1 VSESLS
7 STARKIPATL
17 LRQVE
22 GPLSVEDYA
31 LTGPRAREAHELGM
45 HGAHWYQSPVPR
57 SEMKKL
63 VKRRDG
69 PALRDT
75 ALWLGLLVAT
85 GVLAYAFI
93 QTPLIAAVFFAAYG
107 VLYASAGEARWHE
120 CSHGTPFKTRWM
132 NDVLFQVASFF
143 AMRNPVV
150 SRWSHARHHTD
161 TYVIGLDP
169 EITSFRPPD
178 ILRQIAAFFGLQEF
192 PASIR
197 TMLRHVS
204 GRLDAEE
211 QEYIPLTEQPKVQRV
226 ALIWCAIYAGV
237 IGLCFYTQSILPLL
251 YVGLPRIY
259 GVWFIQ
265 LVALPQH
272 AGLMDDVFDH
282 RLDSRTF
289 YLNPVGRFIYWNMNY
304 HVEHHMYPLVPY
316 YNLPALHALIKDD
329 CPPAYP
335 NLWATYREIIPTLAR
350 QLRDPNYRVIRPLP
364 QRDDTTQ
371 PA

>member
-1 VSESLS
+1 M
-7 STARKIPATL
+7 KIEAV
-17 LRQVE
+17 RQIA
-22 GPLSVEDYA
+22 GPLSKDDYA
-31 LTGPRAREAHELGM
+31 LDGALARQAQELGM
-45 HGAHWYQSPVPR
+45 HGAQWYQSPVPR
-57 SEMKKL
+57 AEMKRL
-63 VKRRDG
+63 MKRSDG

-75 ALWLGLLVAT
+75 AVWLGLLFAT
-85 GVLAYAFI
+85 GALAYAFRE
-93 QTPLIAAVFFAAYG
+93 TLWLSALFFAIYG

-132 NDVLFQVASFF
+132 NEAVFQIASFL

-161 TYVIGLDP
+161 TYIIGLDP

-192 PASIR
+192 PLALR
-197 TMLRHVS
+197 TMVRQAL
-204 GRLDAEE
+204 GRLDEAERVYVPE
-211 QEYIPLTEQPKVQRV
+211 SEQPKVQLV
-226 ALIWCAIYAGV
+226 AIIWCAVYAGV
-237 IGLCFYTQSILPLL
+237 IGLCIYSQSILPALF
-251 YVGLPRIY
+251 VGLPRIY

-272 AGLMDDVFDH
+272 AGLLDDVFDH

-304 HVEHHMYPLVPY
+304 HVEHHMFPMVPY
-316 YNLPALHALIKDD
+316 YNLPALHELIKAD

-335 NLWATYREIIPTLAR
+335 SLWATYREIVPTLAR
-350 QLRDPNYRVIRPLP
+350 QLRDPDYRVVRPLP
-364 QRDDTTQ
+364 EAAGR
-371 PA
+371 A